1 MNVVNTSIYLGL
13 ALFILFFLGYLITTD
28 KLSKHKDAWVVG
40 TAFVGCVFTALGLA
54 TAFTN
59 KV

>member
-1 MNVVNTSIYLGL
+1 MNLVNSSMYFMV
-13 ALFILFFLGYLITTD
+13 ALFTLFFLGYLITND

>member
-13 ALFILFFLGYLITTD
+13 ALFILFFLGYLITND